1 MPDKIPIEA
10 AKQIARDYDCRQV
23 ILVAWDGQEV
33 HIVTYGVN
41 IEECDR
47 AAIGGNMV
55 AKALGWPESLCNA
68 EPSRVKKL
76 RQRIK
81 ELEAKLVSVM
91 GEETGPALVNVEPK
105 K

>member
-1 MPDKIPIEA
+1 MPDRIPIEA
-10 AKQIARDYDCRQV
+10 AKQIAKDHGCRQV
-23 ILVAWDGQEV
+23 ILVAWDGQKV

-41 IEECDR
+41 IEECDL

-81 ELEAKLVSVM
+81 ELEAKLTSGMSV
-91 GEETGPALVNVEPK
+91 ESKE
-105 K
+105 